1 MTRPLHPHHIAQA
14 MRDDEMLAAIEARLR
29 EGSPDRARHITIG
42 DDLED
47 ASIIIGFA
55 VLAMSLALTIVAVFS

>member
-1 MTRPLHPHHIAQA
+1 MTRPLHPHRIAQA
-14 MRDDEMLAAIEARLR
+14 MRDDEMLALIEARLR
-29 EGSPDRARHITIG
+29 EGSPDKARHITIG

-55 VLAMSLALTIVAVFS
+55 VLLVGVGLTLWSVLL